1 MLEVSAM
8 EYGYFPSFD
17 LTGRVAIV
25 TGGGRGL
32 GKWIALGM
40 ARAGANLVLAS
51 RTIEDCGQVV
61 KQMNK
66 KKIEAIAVRAD
77 VTRVSELSNLVETTI
92 KHFKQIDIL
101 VNNAGVN
108 RNLEF
113 QKVTEDDYDYIM
125 NTNLKGGYFCAKL
138 VAEAMIPRKK
148 GKIINIASSAG
159 KLVRA
164 GLPNSLYSISK
175 AGVIMFTKA
184 LAEELAKFNI
194 TVNAV
199 APGYTIEGMAKPM
212 IAYSEVVEEVLKWT
226 PLGRMGGYQDLI
238 GPLLFLA
245 SDASNYITGQTIF
258 VDGGRTVL

>member
-1 MLEVSAM
+1 M
-8 EYGYFPSFD
+8 EFEYFPNFD
-17 LTGRVAIV
+17 LTGQVAII

-32 GKWIALGM
+32 GRWIAFGM
-40 ARAGANLVLAS
+40 AKAGANLVLAS
-51 RTIEDCGQVV
+51 RKMEDCEQVIR
-61 KQMNK
+61 QMNK
-66 KKIEAIAVRAD
+66 KKIEAIAVRTD
-77 VTRVSELSNLVETTI
+77 VTRVSDLSNLVERTI

-108 RNLEF
+108 RNLGF

-125 NTNLKGGYFCAKL
+125 NTNLKGAYFCAKL
-138 VAEAMIPRKK
+138 VAEAMIPREK
-148 GKIINIASSAG
+148 GKIINLASSAG
-159 KLVRA
+159 KLVRK

-175 AGVIMFTKA
+175 GGVIMFTKA

-199 APGYTIEGMAKPM
+199 APGYTIEGMSKPM
-212 IAYSEVVEEVLKWT
+212 IVYPEVVEEVLKWT
-226 PLGRMGGYQDLI
+226 PLGRMGEYKDLI
-238 GPLLFLA
+238 GPILFLA